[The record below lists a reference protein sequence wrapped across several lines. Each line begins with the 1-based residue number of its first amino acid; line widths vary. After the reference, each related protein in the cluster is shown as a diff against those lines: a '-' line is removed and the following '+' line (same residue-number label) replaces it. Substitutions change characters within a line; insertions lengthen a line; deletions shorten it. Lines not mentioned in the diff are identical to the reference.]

1 MLARTAGCV
10 RHSCTVSPRF
20 RCHRAG
26 GTRPI
31 FTPEEQCGCDSICK
45 VQAILSAGAFTIE
58 HPENA
63 GDSLLVARAGL
74 HGALLAYRATV
85 AAEPKR
91 ASQFFDDLVALED
104 QGKLDDYLASRM
116 KTCK

>member
-1 MLARTAGCV
+1 MVWLTESPDVSLSWCAGILLDAPK
-10 RHSCTVSPRF
+10 RDKDTVGSLL
-20 RCHRAG
+20 
-26 GTRPI
+26 
-31 FTPEEQCGCDSICK
+31 

-74 HGALLAYRATV
+74 HGALLAYKATV

-104 QGKLDDYLASRM
+104 QGKLDDYLAPRM